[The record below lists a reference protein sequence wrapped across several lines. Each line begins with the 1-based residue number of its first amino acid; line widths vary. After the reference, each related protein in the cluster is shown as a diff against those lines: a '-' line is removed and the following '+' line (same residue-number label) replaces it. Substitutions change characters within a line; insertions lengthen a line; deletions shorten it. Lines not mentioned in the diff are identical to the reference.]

1 MMGRLRIPAVV
12 VVLWLALGGCSADGN
27 PPEQPNVAAETETTR
42 SKVPGECEYAV
53 IVEHAFSASD
63 DTDLVGFADNVF
75 VGRVKE
81 RFVERLYELTAQVG
95 GARRDVRRG
104 RRRLSC
110 ATWIPAP
117 I

>member
-1 MMGRLRIPAVV
+1 MALPRTRVNRQEHAARVMFVTETGTSRIPENAN
-12 VVLWLALGGCSADGN
+12 A
-27 PPEQPNVAAETETTR
+27 
-42 SKVPGECEYAV
+42 
-53 IVEHAFSASD
+53 
-63 DTDLVGFADNVF
+63 
-75 VGRVKE
+75 E